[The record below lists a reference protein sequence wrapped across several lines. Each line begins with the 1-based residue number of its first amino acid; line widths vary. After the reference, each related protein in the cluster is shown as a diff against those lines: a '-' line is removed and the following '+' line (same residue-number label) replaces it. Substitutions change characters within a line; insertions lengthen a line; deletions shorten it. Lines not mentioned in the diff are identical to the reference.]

1 MASIDTNIY
10 NALTRDRQIEYWLTH
25 LKEAPFE
32 LQEAVRNCIRS
43 HYNAIHVNH
52 INVDEAIG
60 EVKEDI
66 INLINDNIKV
76 INNSSIC
83 DKINIFL
90 YSNKDTISS
99 QKPNNTDNASDSTE
113 NVSSADN
120 IEKNFDVTKLKEV
133 FSSNLKDI
141 IGDLE
146 FNQDDIL
153 NGVGTIS
160 EEIKNTKKKKEE
172 KKEETTD
179 KDKEQKK
186 KENEEK
192 VKNKIAELQKKAEEK
207 VKEAID
213 NKITSIT
220 QDINTKQEAI
230 LNNVNGKI
238 QDAIKQSNDKIISSV
253 NIMTDKI
260 NNSISNE
267 IQSINTKINKSLN
280 TNIDIKSVLS
290 GTSEDVNK
298 NLKEIKDNLKE
309 KLGTDSITDD
319 VIDNLKG
326 KFDNIDYSKFTNNLI
341 SNNKIK
347 EKVSEFLKSEQFKS
361 NVSNVVKYTQ
371 KIGKSIE
378 QSMRPYFSKIIGT
391 IKDRLNIENIK
402 NYAKRN
408 YQAIKDLQEKF
419 KKAKEIV
426 KEVQEKAKKIVEE
439 YQTKLLNM
447 LREQE
452 KVLLAKLGNALTA
465 AAGSLISGLAGN
477 LASSISDS
485 VGSIS
490 IGF

>member
-1 MASIDTNIY
+1 MASIDINIY

-66 INLINDNIKV
+66 INLINDNIKA

-90 YSNKDTISS
+90 SSNKDTISS
-99 QKPNNTDNASDSTE
+99 HKPNNIDNASDSTE

-120 IEKNFDVTKLKEV
+120 IEKNSDITKLKEV

-172 KKEETTD
+172 TT
-179 KDKEQKK
+179 DKEQKK

-192 VKNKIAELQKKAEEK
+192 VQNKIAELQKKAEEK

-238 QDAIKQSNDKIISSV
+238 QDVIKQSNDKIISSV

-309 KLGTDSITDD
+309 KLETDSITDD

-341 SNNKIK
+341 SNDKIK
-347 EKVSEFLKSEQFKS
+347 EKVSDFLKSEQFKS